1 MTQQFNVM
9 QASIMGGGLGDIF
22 WDLPPWITYAAGY
35 DLGCNIYVA
44 NPSDTV
50 KEYALMARLSRDTT
64 VISDEAIPVYGY
76 TWFKVE
82 PGDFVT
88 LKGAFRF
95 TESNAGLTLSLV
107 ERESGEATDSVVTL
121 LVPPSTSS
129 LPPGWGGT
137 PGTPGTT
144 TTDWSSMLGMMIPML
159 GFAMLG
165 MVMVSAFRP
174 KEETKKVGPTERMSL
189 PLGRRE

>member
-1 MTQQFNVM
+1 MKFSVM
-9 QASIMGGGLGDIF
+9 QVSVMSGKLGDIF
-22 WDLPPWITYAAGY
+22 WDLPPWLTYAAGY

-44 NPSDTV
+44 NNTDTV

-76 TWFKVE
+76 AWFKVD

-107 ERESGEATDSVVTL
+107 ERESGEATDQVVTL
-121 LVPPSTSS
+121 LVPPATSS

-137 PGTPGTT
+137 TPTPGT

-165 MVMVSAFRP
+165 MVMVSAFKP
-174 KEETKKVGPTERMSL
+174 QKETVKL
-189 PLGRRE
+189 PSGRRE